1 MTTILTVILP
11 TIAST
16 VVAMTLLRFLA
27 GGIERR
33 EKERLERLNRESWE
47 VLRAT
52 RRIHDETA
60 EALQAM
66 FRRARRYADA
76 KEAREISE

>member
-1 MTTILTVILP
+1 METVATLFVLTLI
-11 TIAST
+11 
-16 VVAMTLLRFLA
+16 
-27 GGIERR
+27 GGLVYELHERR
-33 EKERLERLNRESWE
+33 AERLERLNRESWE

-66 FRRARRYADA
+66 FE
-76 KEAREISE
+76 EARLQPRATGSREVEE